1 MGYTLNQGD
10 SGGITQTVYVRK
22 LGVEKRQQ
30 LHFKY
35 RKDGANKLCW
45 LLQCLW
51 VEERQWV
58 LWDARLMNSWRLGL
72 NKGNDRKVKTN

>member
-10 SGGITQTVYVRK
+10 SGGITQTVCVRK
-22 LGVEKRQQ
+22 PGVEKGQQ

-35 RKDGANKLCW
+35 RKDGANKLWW

-51 VEERQWV
+51 VEERQCV

-72 NKGNDRKVKTN
+72 NKGNERKVKTN